1 MQYFCIMT
9 VVKKNK
15 YNARKTEYN
24 GVTYDSKKEAMRA
37 QQLDNMLANG
47 DIINI
52 ERQVPI
58 RCVINGKLICKLV
71 CDFVYTLADNSVV
84 HEDVKG
90 MVLPV
95 FKLKQKLVKAMHGID
110 IIIF

>member
-1 MQYFCIMT
+1 MT
-9 VVKKNK
+9 VKKNK

-24 GVTYDSKKEAMRA
+24 GIIYDSKKEAKRA
-37 QQLDNMLANG
+37 EQLDKLLAVG

-58 RCVINGKLICKLV
+58 KCIINSKLVCKLV
-71 CDFVYTLADNSVV
+71 CDFVYTLADGSVV
-84 HEDVKG
+84 YEDVKG

-95 FKLKQKLVKAMHGID
+95 FKLKQKLVKAMFDID
-110 IIIF
+110 VIIY